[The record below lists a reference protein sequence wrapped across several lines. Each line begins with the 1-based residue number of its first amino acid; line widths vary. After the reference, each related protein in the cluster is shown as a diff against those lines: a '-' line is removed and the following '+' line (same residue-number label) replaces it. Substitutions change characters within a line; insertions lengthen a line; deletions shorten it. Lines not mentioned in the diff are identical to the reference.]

1 MGNTNKNEKYTI
13 LSVRGLINYIE
24 DFDSCIQKRDE
35 IAEVLSGMF
44 PNAQKIENAWTD
56 EIDPSGNSIFDDV
69 IFIFDSED
77 RIVARCNNWDEN
89 FRSKMKATIK
99 INMDN
104 DAFQRDPTEVARIL
118 RNVAQD
124 IEDYP
129 TAHFIGIMDINGNT
143 VGSFEIEQD
152 DIDTYTCM
160 VPDGD
165 DNLLYE

>member
-1 MGNTNKNEKYTI
+1 
-13 LSVRGLINYIE
+13 
-24 DFDSCIQKRDE
+24 
-35 IAEVLSGMF
+35 
-44 PNAQKIENAWTD
+44 
-56 EIDPSGNSIFDDV
+56 
-69 IFIFDSED
+69 
-77 RIVARCNNWDEN
+77 
-89 FRSKMKATIK
+89 MKATIK